1 MDITNPVLFEVLAER
16 PRLRASRRQFAV
28 AHAFSRSA
36 FSRTAF
42 PLPRGALVGGS
53 NRRPFPRVAASA
65 SSGVSPEPAH
75 TEPGFLVQPSAPRQP
90 AARRTDEHCTRKPG
104 SEAPEGAVEAGWG
117 EAASLGMA
125 VILVLT
131 ALLA

>member
-53 NRRPFPRVAASA
+53 NRRPFPRDG
-65 SSGVSPEPAH
+65 SGSPSGGTSPQ
-75 TEPGFLVQPSAPRQP
+75 PGEL
-90 AARRTDEHCTRKPG
+90 
-104 SEAPEGAVEAGWG
+104 EGAGWREFVGLLATAG
-117 EAASLGMA
+117 
-125 VILVLT
+125 VLAL
-131 ALLA
+131 ALLV